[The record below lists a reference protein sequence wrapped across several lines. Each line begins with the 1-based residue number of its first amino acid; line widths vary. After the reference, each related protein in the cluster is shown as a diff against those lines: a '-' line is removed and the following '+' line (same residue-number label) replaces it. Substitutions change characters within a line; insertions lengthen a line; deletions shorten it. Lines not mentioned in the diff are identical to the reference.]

1 MSGCNNHQENKG
13 IVFDFKRF
21 AVHDGPGIR
30 TTVFMKGCPLRC
42 RWCHNPESW
51 SIRPELRFAPNLC
64 IRCGRC
70 VDVCPEQAISWK
82 NGQPETEPEKCTG
95 QGRCCD
101 ACAADARILLG
112 REYNPQEVLEVLEK
126 DRVFYEQ
133 SGGGVTFSGG
143 EPFMQ
148 PEFLLS
154 SLELCKE
161 AGLHTA
167 VDTTLCADPKL
178 LAKSFELADLFLVD
192 IKHTDSEKHRE
203 FTGADAEQILDNIK
217 MLGECGAEIIVRIPL
232 IRGFNDDIAI
242 IKKVAKIA
250 RASSVKQIDLL
261 QYNEGGLEKQKTL
274 ISSGGISGFGSVSEE
289 FFNKAKTVL
298 SESGL
303 LGTAGG

>member
-1 MSGCNNHQENKG
+1 MSRLNRQNENTG
-13 IVFDFKRF
+13 FIFDFKRF

-64 IRCGRC
+64 ISCGRC
-70 VDVCPEQAISWK
+70 VEVCPEGAISWK
-82 NGQPETEPEKCTG
+82 NGQPETDPEKCTG
-95 QGRCCD
+95 KGRCCEV
-101 ACAADARILLG
+101 CAADARILLG
-112 REYNPQEVLEVLEK
+112 REYTPQQVMEVLEK

-154 SLELCKE
+154 TLELCKQ
-161 AGLHTA
+161 AGLNTA
-167 VDTTLCADPKL
+167 VDTTLCIEPEL
-178 LAKSFELADLFLVD
+178 LSRAFELTDLFIVD
-192 IKHTDSEKHRE
+192 VKHTDSAKHKE
-203 FTGADAEQILDNIK
+203 FTGAAAEQILDNIK
-217 MLGECGAEIIVRIPL
+217 LLGGSGAEIIVRIPL
-232 IRGFNDDIAI
+232 IKGFNDDISF
-242 IKKVAKIA
+242 IKQAVEICNKS
-250 RASSVKQIDLL
+250 RVKQIDLL

-274 ISSGGISGFGSVSEE
+274 IGKSSIVKFEPASED
-289 FFNKAKTVL
+289 FFNQAKTIL